1 MFKWIIRSKSFMAG
15 FLFLSVLML
24 LSIGNTV
31 FNNGEIRRDA
41 FLSDEEGNII
51 DAAPSPPFT
60 VFPLGS
66 DLEGYDLL
74 HMMIEGAKITIGIAL
89 MIAVLR
95 IVLGLLI
102 GSLLGMYARRW
113 IAVFEKVFSSF
124 TLIPLTLVA
133 AFLLHGVLTMQP
145 EGFSNPFW
153 KRALFEVFIL
163 TIYAVPTL
171 AIFQAN
177 EIKRLHEEDF
187 MEAAS
192 VLGGGPWHKMKVH
205 IFPHLKENLMQISIQ
220 QFIQVLIVLSHLG
233 VLNLFF
239 GGTFVDYGAGGPPK
253 SMYYEWSG
261 LVGTYF
267 RSLNFHP
274 WIALVPIGF
283 FTLTILA
290 AQLMLNGI
298 KKAIEQVEE
307 EKKTRHPQSLLPQD
321 NDDSE
326 ELFGLHNRKEA

>member
-1 MFKWIIRSKSFMAG
+1 MTG

-31 FNNGEIRRDA
+31 FNDGEIRHDA
-41 FLSDEEGNII
+41 FLSDGNGTVI
-51 DAAPSPPFT
+51 DVPPYPPFS

-66 DLEGYDLL
+66 DLRGYDLL
-74 HMMIEGAKITIGIAL
+74 HMMIEGAKITIGVAL
-89 MIAVLR
+89 LIVVLR
-95 IVLGLLI
+95 MAMGLLI

-113 IAVFEKVFSSF
+113 IAAFEKVFSSF

-133 AFLLHGVLTMQP
+133 AFLLDSVLTMQP
-145 EGFSNPFW
+145 DGFTNPFW
-153 KRALFEVFIL
+153 KRALFEVFVL

-187 MEAAS
+187 MEAAR
-192 VLGGGPWHKMKVH
+192 VLGGGAWHKMKVH
-205 IFPHLKENLMQISIQ
+205 IFPHLKDNMWQLSIQ

-233 VLNLFF
+233 VLNIFF
-239 GGTFVDYGAGGPPK
+239 GGTYIDYATGESPK

-274 WIALVPIGF
+274 WIALVPIAF

-290 AQLMLNGI
+290 AQLMLNGM
-298 KKAIEQVEE
+298 KAATERANE
-307 EKKTRHPQSLLPQD
+307 EKKIRHPAVPLTSGSHEREQ
-321 NDDSE
+321 
-326 ELFGLHNRKEA
+326 ELFSLHNRKRQGHKYFSQ

>member
-24 LSIGNTV
+24 LSIGNTL
-31 FNNGEIRRDA
+31 FNDGEIRRDA
-41 FLSDEEGNII
+41 FLSDENGTII
-51 DAAPSPPFT
+51 AAPPYPPFT

-95 IVLGLLI
+95 IALGLLI

-113 IAVFEKVFSSF
+113 IAPFEKIFSSF
-124 TLIPLTLVA
+124 TLIPLSLVA
-133 AFLLHGVLTMQP
+133 AFLLHNVLMMQP
-145 EGFSNPFW
+145 DGFENPFW
-153 KRALFEVFIL
+153 QRALFEVFIL

-177 EIKRLHEEDF
+177 EIKRLHDEDF

-192 VLGGGPWHKMKVH
+192 VLGGGPRHKMKVH
-205 IFPHLKENLMQISIQ
+205 IFPHLKENLMQLSIQ

-239 GGTFVDYGAGGPPK
+239 GGTYVDYGGSGPPK

-261 LVGTYF
+261 LVGVYI

-274 WIALVPIGF
+274 WIALVPIAF

-290 AQLMLNGI
+290 AQLMLNGL
-298 KKAIEQVEE
+298 KKADEQANE
-307 EKKTRHPQSLLPQD
+307 EKKIRHAASAEIQSDHDESFTLSLKKD
-321 NDDSE
+321 
-326 ELFGLHNRKEA
+326 A

>member
-24 LSIGNTV
+24 LSIGNTI
-31 FNNGEIRRDA
+31 FNDGEIRRDA
-41 FLSDEEGNII
+41 FLSDGEGTII
-51 DAAPSPPFT
+51 DAPPYPPFT

-95 IVLGLLI
+95 IALGLLI

-113 IAVFEKVFSSF
+113 IAPFEKVFSSF

-133 AFLLHGVLTMQP
+133 AYLLVHVLTMQP
-145 EGFSNPFW
+145 DGFANPFW
-153 KRALFEVFIL
+153 KRALFEVFVL

-192 VLGGGPWHKMKVH
+192 VLGGGAWHKMKVH
-205 IFPHLKENLMQISIQ
+205 IFPHLKENLMQLSIQ

-233 VLNLFF
+233 VLNIFF
-239 GGTFVDYGAGGPPK
+239 GGTFVDYGTGGSPK

-274 WIALVPIGF
+274 WIALVPIAF

-290 AQLMLNGI
+290 AQLMLNGL
-298 KKAIEQVEE
+298 KKASEQANE
-307 EKKTRHPQSLLPQD
+307 EKKIRHSASSLHPD
-321 NDDSE
+321 NHTAD
-326 ELFGLHNRKEA
+326 ELFALHQRKEA

>member
-1 MFKWIIRSKSFMAG
+1 MAG

-24 LSIGNTV
+24 LSIGNTL
-31 FNNGEIRRDA
+31 FNDGEIRRDA
-41 FLSDEEGNII
+41 FLSDENGTII
-51 DAAPSPPFT
+51 AAPPYPPFT

-95 IVLGLLI
+95 IALGLLI

-113 IAVFEKVFSSF
+113 IAPFEKIFSSF
-124 TLIPLTLVA
+124 TLIPLSLVA
-133 AFLLHGVLTMQP
+133 AFLLHNVLMMQP
-145 EGFSNPFW
+145 DGFENPFW
-153 KRALFEVFIL
+153 QRALFEVFIL

-177 EIKRLHEEDF
+177 EIKRLHDEDF

-192 VLGGGPWHKMKVH
+192 VLGGGPRHKMKVH
-205 IFPHLKENLMQISIQ
+205 IFPHLKENLMQLSIQ

-239 GGTFVDYGAGGPPK
+239 GGTYVDYGGGGPPK

-261 LVGTYF
+261 LVGVYI

-274 WIALVPIGF
+274 WIALVPIAF

-290 AQLMLNGI
+290 AQLMLNGL
-298 KKAIEQVEE
+298 KKADEQANE
-307 EKKTRHPQSLLPQD
+307 EKKIRHAASAQLQSDHDESFTLSLKKD
-321 NDDSE
+321 
-326 ELFGLHNRKEA
+326 A